1 MNRTTKLY
9 KKSSMQKKMIAG
21 SLACTLLLGGAIPSA
36 FAAETNAVPAK
47 ESAASAAAQQNDALV
62 PILNNRLQNILSD
75 VAMFADKE
83 TVDVE
88 DELSRGYTLVQSSGL
103 TASDLLDRLSNSL
116 NEDIDNKL
124 GGTLSNDELT
134 KLKSAGRSQLMT
146 VINTSGYRY
155 VKGDTAFNADA
166 IIQKAIGRLA
176 SDAAFFGNKDVSDVL
191 SDLSQGRNLVQA
203 SGLTAS
209 ELLGDILN
217 NVNQELTVAAANAN
231 ASQDALSKAKSDA
244 AAKISAVLQG
254 GSLAPSGSA
263 ATDLNKI
270 VAGRLARIIDDAAS
284 LAGADVSD
292 VIGRLDTGANLITA
306 TGLSAADLK
315 EGLIRIVNQDI
326 DLAAASGGIDTTAA
340 EAAKLDAR
348 MQISE
353 LVTKSGLSRQT
364 NNDIDAQAIID
375 RRLAMLAEDVA
386 FISGVEKSTVL
397 DAVEKGKTLQQ
408 ASGMTGPDLLDRLS
422 ELAAQDIDTA
432 ASGKNV
438 SADKLAE
445 WKAVARQQIAAKL
458 FR

>member
-1 MNRTTKLY
+1 M
-9 KKSSMQKKMIAG
+9 
-21 SLACTLLLGGAIPSA
+21 
-36 FAAETNAVPAK
+36 
-47 ESAASAAAQQNDALV
+47 V

-326 DLAAASGGIDTTAA
+326 DLVAASGGIDTTAA